1 MFSTYIFLLPEQHN
15 YSNSVCATYDMIKY
29 VGTSTQI
36 DVFLFCNIDWTDPSQ
51 VPPCRFMF
59 SVFNQMRPYT
69 QALTLKLSI

>member
-1 MFSTYIFLLPEQHN
+1 
-15 YSNSVCATYDMIKY
+15 MIKY